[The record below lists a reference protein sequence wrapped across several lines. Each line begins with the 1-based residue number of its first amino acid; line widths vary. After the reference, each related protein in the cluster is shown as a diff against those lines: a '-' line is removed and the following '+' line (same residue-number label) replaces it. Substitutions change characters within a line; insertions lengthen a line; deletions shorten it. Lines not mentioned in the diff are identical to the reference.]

1 MPLAATSAPA
11 GDQGWIYEVLRWA
24 GVDPVTAHHV
34 QSVLV
39 RPLTVVLIVVLALL
53 ALWLGQRAIRH
64 WIGGAARRAAQHA
77 ESPRAT
83 ARASTITALLSSIWR
98 VVVVTVAFFV
108 ALATFGINLTP
119 LLAGATVVGATIGF
133 GAQSIVRDLL
143 AGFLIIIE
151 GQYDIGDAL
160 VVGDTRGTV
169 EDLSLRV
176 TRLRGLDG
184 SMWFVPNGEIRKLS
198 NITRGWAE
206 VTVDA
211 VVPAGCDV
219 DTVLDAARAA
229 GRTLETESGFDHALL
244 EPPHVLGIVGAD
256 ADTLT
261 ARIQVRVPPARRD
274 EASRLLREALA
285 RNLRAEGVFAG
296 SDQGPPAPRP

>member
-1 MPLAATSAPA
+1 MLLAATSAPA

-24 GVDPVTAHHV
+24 GVGPVTAHHV

-39 RPLTVVLIVVLALL
+39 RPLTVVLIFVVALL

-77 ESPRAT
+77 DSPRAT

-108 ALATFGINLTP
+108 ALATFGIDLTP

-133 GAQSIVRDLL
+133 GAQTIVRDLL

-198 NITRGWAE
+198 NVTRGWAE

-211 VVPAGCDV
+211 VVPAGCEV
-219 DTVLDAARAA
+219 DTVLDAASAA
-229 GRTLETESGFDHALL
+229 ASALEADSDFDHVLL
-244 EPPHVLGIVGAD
+244 ERPHVLGIVAAD
-256 ADTLT
+256 SSTLT
-261 ARIQVRVPPARRD
+261 ARIQARVPPARRD
-274 EASRLLREALA
+274 QASRFLGEALA
-285 RNLRAEGVFAG
+285 RNLRAEGVFT
-296 SDQGPPAPRP
+296 SDQGPPATSG